1 MKHNAYQLICEL
13 LLGAYPTS
21 DMLII
26 KPSLF
31 AYIANEKIED
41 VIRNGI
47 AADNNQVKVFFS
59 RIPETAERY
68 QDFLSTHSPV
78 KIMISKLK
86 KIKDQSVRILPVNLK
101 GFDNSLTEDDI
112 KKITKD
118 NSSVTSS
125 LDSGVSLDKVP
136 HAIIHVDSGVVPA
149 FCLKVL
155 TPEKRLVE

>member
-13 LLGAYPTS
+13 LNGAYPAS

-31 AYIANEKIED
+31 AYIANERIKDI
-41 VIRNGI
+41 VQNGI
-47 AADNNQVKVFFS
+47 PTENNQVRVFFS
-59 RIPETAERY
+59 RIPETSEKY
-68 QDFLSTHSPV
+68 QDFLRGHSPV
-78 KIMISKLK
+78 RIMVSKLK

-112 KKITKD
+112 KKLTMN
-118 NSSVTSS
+118 NSSVTSALDNGES
-125 LDSGVSLDKVP
+125 LDNIP
-136 HAIIHVDSGVVPA
+136 HAIIHVERGVVPA

-155 TPEKRLVE
+155 TPEKRLVK